1 MRQIRF
7 NVASTLRI
15 SSNAIAAKKP
25 IPTAVIWLALPAKEL
40 MCSLITSVEVGT
52 KLVNKKL
59 SISMRVDSKP
69 GKAENIATP
78 TAINGTNDRSVT

>member
-1 MRQIRF
+1 MRLS
-7 NVASTLRI
+7 VASTLRI

-40 MCSLITSVEVGT
+40 MCSLITSDEVGT

-59 SISMRVDSKP
+59 SMAMRVDSNP

-78 TAINGTNDRSVT
+78 TAINGTKESKVT